1 MLVLVALVALA
12 AIAVTAFRPQVQD
25 AVDTI
30 RLPLDHVELIR
41 EQSREKGLDPAL
53 VAAVIYAESRFRDN
67 QESSAGAMGLM
78 QVTPET
84 ASDIARESGA
94 DTFETGDLH
103 TPEVNVRY
111 GTWRLRDMLRRFD
124 GDVALAAA
132 GYNAGPGNAAK
143 WKAEADAKGEP
154 FRVDEIPFPETRHYV
169 EKVLQAQKDYRKTY
183 AKELGL

>member
-1 MLVLVALVALA
+1 MLVALVGLVVVAAVAL
-12 AIAVTAFRPQVQD
+12 RPQVQD

-30 RLPLDHVELIR
+30 RLPLDHAELIR
-41 EQSREKGLDPAL
+41 EQAAEKDLDPAL

-94 DTFETGDLH
+94 NSFEIGDLH

-111 GTWRLRDMLRRFD
+111 GTWRLRDMMRRFG

-143 WKAEADAKGEP
+143 WKAEAEAKGQA
-154 FRVDEIPFPETRHYV
+154 FRVSEIPFPETRHYV
-169 EKVLQAQKDYRKTY
+169 EKVLQAQEDYRKTY
-183 AKELGL
+183 PKELGLR